1 MKLTV
6 SILLRSLLAVALG
19 ANFAFSQLGEV
30 RSSQEISDDDGLP
43 VLIKHLP
50 EWEAMRESI
59 VFATRAEELQ
69 AGLGDRPL
77 FELIDWAGGTE
88 AAAAPYASGTL
99 LIVEYTTPPAATDA
113 NFRFNEYL
121 NANPESGV
129 AHRRI
134 GNYMAFVLDVR
145 DPAGAEVL
153 LDQVKYEKTVQ
164 WLGEDPFL
172 LQKIERYFALT
183 GRDVALATVMWIA
196 SGALIAVVL
205 GIFAGII
212 FFRVR
217 EKGRLT
223 RTAYSDAGGLTRLNL
238 DGLAEPMVR
247 DRS

>member
-1 MKLTV
+1 MV
-6 SILLRSLLAVALG
+6 SIA
-19 ANFAFSQLGEV
+19 ANIAFSQLGEP
-30 RSSQEISDDDGLP
+30 RSSQEVSDDDGLP

-50 EWEAMRESI
+50 EWANLRESI
-59 VFATRAEELQ
+59 VFATEPAELT
-69 AGLGDRPL
+69 AGLGERPL
-77 FELIDWAGGTE
+77 FEQIDWAGGTE
-88 AAAAPYASGTL
+88 AAAAPYPAGTL
-99 LIVEYTTPPAATDA
+99 LIIEYTTPPAATDA
-113 NFRFNEYL
+113 NFRFSEFL
-121 NANPESGV
+121 NANPESGI

-145 DPAGAEVL
+145 DPAGAEAL

-172 LQKIERYFALT
+172 LQKIERYFAMT
-183 GRDVALATVMWIA
+183 GRDVALATVTWIA
-196 SGALIAVVL
+196 SGATIAVVI

-217 EKGRLT
+217 EKGRMT

-238 DGLAEPMVR
+238 DGLAEPLIR